1 VSGFQQARVDLGV
14 QLRHLREAAH
24 LSGKDLAE
32 RLGWQPSKVSRIENA
47 RQTATE
53 DDVVVW
59 AQAVR
64 ARPETFDGLIEQ
76 AVGLHARQ
84 DTWRQRHKSGLAALQ
99 EDVRDLESRTRL
111 LRAFEPGLVIGL
123 LQTAEY
129 ARHIFSK
136 VRRIYE
142 STDDVDAAIRV
153 RMQRQEIL
161 YDPERRFRFVM
172 PESVLRYRLA
182 PLDVMRGQLDRLLA
196 VTTLP
201 NVEFGIIPFEAP
213 LPSALVNSFY
223 IYNDSA
229 VGVATRTKDLS
240 LRDPDDVAFYAQAFE
255 ELCEVASFH
264 EAARALIVNVID
276 EGLGQSSERGR
287 VHATEHATEHGREHG
302 RGRGRERVRGQSPG

>member
-1 VSGFQQARVDLGV
+1 MSGFQQARIDLGV
-14 QLRHLREAAH
+14 RLRQLREAAH

-59 AQAVR
+59 AQAVQ
-64 ARPETFDGLIEQ
+64 AGHETFDGLIEQ
-76 AVGLHARQ
+76 AVGLQARH
-84 DTWRQRHKSGLAALQ
+84 DTWRQRHRSGLAALQ

-136 VRRIYE
+136 VRRLHD
-142 STDDVDAAIRV
+142 STDDIDAAIRV

-161 YDPERRFRFVM
+161 YDPDRRFRFVM

-182 PLDVMRGQLDRLLA
+182 PRDVMRGQLDRLLA

-201 NVEFGIIPFEAP
+201 NVEFGIIPFEAD

-223 IYNDSA
+223 IYNDGP
-229 VGVATRTKDLS
+229 VGVPTRTKDLL
-240 LRDPDDVAFYAQAFE
+240 LRDPDDVAFYAEAFE
-255 ELCEVASFH
+255 ELCAAASYH
-264 EAARALIVNVID
+264 EAARAIIVGVVD
-276 EGLGQSSERGR
+276 EGLAR
-287 VHATEHATEHGREHG
+287 AP
-302 RGRGRERVRGQSPG
+302 ERVREQSPG

>member
-1 VSGFQQARVDLGV
+1 VSGFQQARIDLGV
-14 QLRHLREAAH
+14 QLRQLRESAH

-59 AQAVR
+59 AQAVS
-64 ARPETFDGLIEQ
+64 AGPETVDNLIEQ
-76 AVGLHARQ
+76 AVGLLERQ
-84 DTWRQRHKSGLAALQ
+84 DTWRHRHKSGLAALQ

-111 LRAFEPGLVIGL
+111 FRVFEPGVVIGL

-129 ARHIFSK
+129 ARNIFTK

-142 STDDVDAAIRV
+142 STDDIDAAIRV

-161 YDPERRFRFVM
+161 YDPARRFRFVA

-182 PLDVMRGQLDRLLA
+182 PDEVMRGQMDRLLA

-201 NVEFGIIPFEAP
+201 NVEFGIVPFEAQ
-213 LPSALVNSFY
+213 LPSALINSFW
-223 IYNDSA
+223 IYNDTMVS
-229 VGVATRTKDLS
+229 VATRTKDLM
-240 LRDPDDVAFYAQAFE
+240 LRDAEDVAFYAQAFE
-255 ELCEVASFH
+255 ELCEVAVFR
-264 EAARALIVNVID
+264 ERARSLIVRVLD
-276 EGLGQSSERGR
+276 DYSKQSDD
-287 VHATEHATEHGREHG
+287 
-302 RGRGRERVRGQSPG
+302 

>member
-1 VSGFQQARVDLGV
+1 MSSFQQARIDLGA
-14 QLRHLREAAH
+14 QLRQLRENAH

-59 AQAVR
+59 TQAVR
-64 ARPETFDGLIEQ
+64 AGPETVDGLIAQ
-76 AVGLHARQ
+76 TVGLLEQQ
-84 DTWRQRHKSGLAALQ
+84 DSWRQRHKSGLAALQ
-99 EDVRDLESRTRL
+99 EDIRDLESRTKLFRV
-111 LRAFEPGLVIGL
+111 FEPGVVIGL

-136 VRRIYE
+136 VRRLYE
-142 STDDVDAAIRV
+142 TTDDIDAAIRV

-161 YDPERRFRFVM
+161 YDPSRRFRFIM

-182 PLDVMRGQLDRLLA
+182 PSDVMRGQLDRLLA

-201 NVEFGIIPFEAP
+201 NVEFGIVPFEAP
-213 LPSALVNSFY
+213 LPAALVNAFW
-223 IYNDSA
+223 IYNDSM
-229 VGVATRTKDLS
+229 VGVATRTKDLV

-255 ELCEVASFH
+255 EFCEVAAYGD
-264 EAARALIVNVID
+264 AARAVIVRVLD
-276 EGLGQSSERGR
+276 DYGR
-287 VHATEHATEHGREHG
+287 
-302 RGRGRERVRGQSPG
+302 QSPG